1 MSKYSM
7 IICLV
12 NSRGLIVNEF
22 TTEIDKKTTVEEIYD
37 FLEHNFPEYKFM
49 VSLRKGCNYEK

>member
-1 MSKYSM
+1 MMSKYSM

-49 VSLRKGCNYEK
+49 VSLRKG